1 MQRVTFPESFAL
13 RGKKNDRTIGVI
25 FTDDPDGRGSARH
38 VVESV
43 EGKALVRCKFMDDAL
58 KAGLDHII
66 HSFPDRK
73 PKLTV
78 RINGVT
84 ATITSSSQS
93 EDSQGRVRV
102 SIPTP
107 HPKLT
112 LAVLDDKW
120 SIDNGSV
127 TRCFGTRV
135 SALRAIVEITSLWH
149 SAE

>member
-1 MQRVTFPESFAL
+1 MQRVTFPDSFVL
-13 RGKKNDRTIGVI
+13 RGKKNDRTVGII

-38 VVESV
+38 VVESG
-43 EGKALVRCKFMDDAL
+43 EGKALVKCKFMDDAL

-66 HSFPDRK
+66 NSFPDKK

-78 RINGVT
+78 KINGVT
-84 ATITSSSQS
+84 ANITSSARS

-120 SIDNGSV
+120 SIDCGSV

-135 SALRAIVEITSLWH
+135 SALRALVEITNLWY
-149 SAE
+149 APE